1 MVSIMTPALT
11 EASTEGHGIHLSPL
25 SSRTMSSETA
35 MCMESSRAGEQSTCP
50 KLCNPKIEN
59 GLCTD
64 IRNLKH
70 FGTAVAPTSTQYQTV
85 VLLSSNSVLN
95 LQNKNNQQRKSEE
108 RDTCKL
114 RHSSQH
120 FAGNS
125 SEPETQVKRELFPG
139 CARQLLTDAHGVC
152 DMTEIECS
160 GADKIQVKCKWHK
173 RNGCLDK
180 SIVVPTEPKFADFH
194 SSKLVLQ
201 GYADVPKNSSN
212 YGKEEEMNTR
222 LQRCLNKQ
230 QILLS
235 QAKRAQ
241 KRLHSL
247 IAKHVVEHCSHQV
260 RCFVKHQ
267 LQRMKIFHKPDRSFD
282 SNIYKSTEIQ
292 SEAGI
297 ANCETNP
304 CRESKNGFSIPAPH
318 EVHSF
323 GLSAAGLLS
332 HVESALDSDAT
343 GSSSDEDLDDKGMQ
357 KNEAGDYSSEWTWL
371 VDRARVG
378 SRWTWLQAQISELEY
393 KIQQLTD
400 IHNQIR
406 ATKGMVILE
415 EFALPK
421 ERGKQQPQ
429 STVLKSTGGFPAPLQ
444 GQDSSLTQDLEMS
457 PSSPTLL
464 LRNIEKQSAQLS
476 EIVNSLITPLS
487 LSPTSS
493 PRSSKSFSHKR
504 LANGICLSAL
514 KNRDENSSTWH
525 WNSDQQHTK
534 KRRKDRMR
542 MKSPAVSSACTSA
555 RTRPLQSIHKRK
567 LYRLNSACCL
577 NQLPLSSEAILL
589 QCGRQL
595 PFTMPSSTCSSCERS
610 KTRALGQH
618 ILEVDSSFHPV
629 LSLPSDVSLHVY
641 LNTSL
646 NNLDD
651 VKSFSIENTPVK
663 EEYAM
668 TPTNEAQCSMSC
680 SQCHSG
686 YSPNSQHHP
695 ESEMLKELSEGR
707 KRRHKSETAEESD
720 TKYETS
726 FTCQNI
732 SGSQNNSSAVPDA
745 PVVSRLSQKPSAQG
759 TMRRRL
765 RSESSYDIDNIVIP
779 MSLVAPSKVEKLQY
793 KEILTPSWR
802 VVDIQPLRLHV
813 EEEEVEDL
821 SDEAFSSRHE
831 CYEEKEKA
839 RWSLWEQSRWHRRN
853 SRSSRITDEWQGY
866 ASTLRGNSSDCWP
879 LVHSASEGVSDVMSS
894 ETYCFDS
901 IWSPNSPEEKQER
914 KLSPWE
920 QRIFPLVDEAA
931 AALQYQD
938 STPLPETA
946 RSSSS
951 SYGDSLSNSRT
962 SGSIPNSNSPPKIKP
977 SEKEQ
982 TAYQHISPTAL
993 GRTTKKCREL
1003 WIQRFVVPAEVHE
1016 P

>member
-1 MVSIMTPALT
+1 MTPALT

-35 MCMESSRAGEQSTCP
+35 VCMESSRAGEQSSCP
-50 KLCNPKIEN
+50 KLCSPKPEN
-59 GLCTD
+59 GLCSD
-64 IRNLKH
+64 IRSLKH
-70 FGTAVAPTSTQYQTV
+70 FGTSVAQTSTQYQTV
-85 VLLSSNSVLN
+85 LLLSSNSVLN
-95 LQNKNNQQRKSEE
+95 LQSKNSQQKKSEE

-114 RHSSQH
+114 RHTFHSSHH
-120 FAGNS
+120 FAGSS
-125 SEPETQVKRELFPG
+125 SESETQVKRELFPG
-139 CARQLLTDAHGVC
+139 CARQLLTGAHGVC

-160 GADKIQVKCKWHK
+160 SADKIQVKCKWHK

-180 SIVVPTEPKFADFH
+180 SVAVPTEPKSADLSH
-194 SSKLVLQ
+194 SSKMVLQ
-201 GYADVPKNSSN
+201 GYADVPKSSST

-222 LQRCLNKQ
+222 LHRCLSKQ

-247 IAKHVVEHCSHQV
+247 IAKQVVEHCSHQV

-282 SNIYKSTEIQ
+282 SNTHKSTEIEP
-292 SEAGI
+292 EASI
-297 ANCETNP
+297 PNCETNP
-304 CRESKNGFSIPAPH
+304 CREGKNGLSIPAPH

-323 GLSAAGLLS
+323 ALSAAGLLS
-332 HVESALDSDAT
+332 HAEAALDSDAT
-343 GSSSDEDLDDKGMQ
+343 GSSSDEDLDEKGMQ
-357 KNEAGDYSSEWTWL
+357 KTEAGDFSSEWVWL

-421 ERGKQQPQ
+421 ERGKQQLQ
-429 STVLKSTGGFPAPLQ
+429 LRNSTVLKSSGVFPAPLQ
-444 GQDSSLTQDLEMS
+444 GQDSSLAQDLEMS

-464 LRNIEKQSAQLS
+464 LQNIEKQSAQLS

-487 LSPTSS
+487 LSPASS

-514 KNRDENSSTWH
+514 KNRVENSSAWH
-525 WNSDQQHTK
+525 LSSEQQHSK
-534 KRRKDRMR
+534 KRRKDRTR

-589 QCGRQL
+589 HCGRQL
-595 PFTMPSSTCSSCERS
+595 PFAVPTSTCSNCEKS

-641 LNTSL
+641 LETLLS
-646 NNLDD
+646 NLDEI
-651 VKSFSIENTPVK
+651 KSCSVENTPVK
-663 EEYAM
+663 KECTM
-668 TPTNEAQCSMSC
+668 TSTNEAQCSMSC
-680 SQCHSG
+680 SQWHSG
-686 YSPNSQHHP
+686 YSPNSQRHLG
-695 ESEMLKELSEGR
+695 SELLKER
-707 KRRHKSETAEESD
+707 KRRHKSETAAEESD

-732 SGSQNNSSAVPDA
+732 SGSQNNSSAVPDS
-745 PVVSRLSQKPSAQG
+745 PVVSRSSQKPSAQG
-759 TMRRRL
+759 TLRRRL

-802 VVDIQPLRLHV
+802 VVGLQPLRLHV

-831 CYEEKEKA
+831 SYEQKEKA

-853 SRSSRITDEWQGY
+853 SRSSRNTDEWQGH
-866 ASTLRGNSSDCWP
+866 ASVFRGNSSDCWP
-879 LVHSASEGVSDVMSS
+879 LVHSASEGASDVMSS

-901 IWSPNSPEEKQER
+901 TWPPNSPEEKQER
-914 KLSPWE
+914 KG
-920 QRIFPLVDEAA
+920 
-931 AALQYQD
+931 ALD
-938 STPLPETA
+938 
-946 RSSSS
+946 
-951 SYGDSLSNSRT
+951 
-962 SGSIPNSNSPPKIKP
+962 PKIY
-977 SEKEQ
+977 S
-982 TAYQHISPTAL
+982 T
-993 GRTTKKCREL
+993 C
-1003 WIQRFVVPAEVHE
+1003 
-1016 P
+1016 